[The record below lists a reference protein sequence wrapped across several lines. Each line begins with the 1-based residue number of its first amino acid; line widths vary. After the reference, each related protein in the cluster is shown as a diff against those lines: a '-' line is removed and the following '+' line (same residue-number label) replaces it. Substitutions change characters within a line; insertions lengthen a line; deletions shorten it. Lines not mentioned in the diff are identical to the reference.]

1 MSTKL
6 VYDINKSELNLDK
19 TLDCG
24 QAFRWDRQM
33 INNEKHWVGVINGE
47 VWILKQ
53 SDDKIETNLDY
64 EDIVKFV
71 RYFNLDLDYTTE
83 IGKIDLN
90 EFEKK
95 SYKFSEG
102 IHILRQDLL
111 ETMITFLMSS
121 CNTMSNIRNIVNK
134 MSKLYGTEIITEFKG
149 ETIVRYSFPTLEKL
163 KTLTEEDFKKC
174 GMGFRARYLVNMV
187 KQLNESY
194 LKQLKQMDYKSS
206 MKMLQEFKGVGV
218 KVANC
223 VALFGLH
230 HIQAFPIDT
239 HIQQIID
246 KEFNGKI
253 NIQKYGQ
260 YAGIIQQY
268 MFYYKAFN

>member
-6 VYDINKSELNLDK
+6 VHDINKSELNLDK

-24 QAFRWDRQM
+24 QAFRWDKQM

-194 LKQLKQMDYKSS
+194 LKQLKQMDYKSA

>member
-1 MSTKL
+1 MNNYITYNVAKE
-6 VYDINKSELNLDK
+6 ELNIDK

-24 QAFRWDRQM
+24 QAFRWNKQ
-33 INNEKHWVGVINGE
+33 KINGE
-47 VWILKQ
+47 NHWIGVVDKEIWILKQ
-53 SDDKIETNLDY
+53 SNDKIETNIT
-64 EDIVKFV
+64 EDKLTRFID
-71 RYFNLDLDYTTE
+71 YFNLDLNYRYV
-83 IGKIDLN
+83 IGKIKLN

-95 SYKFSEG
+95 VYKYSEG

-121 CNTMSNIRNIVNK
+121 CNTMHNIRNIIE
-134 MSKLYGTEIITEFKG
+134 KLCRFYGEEITVDYNG
-149 ETIVRYSFPTLEKL
+149 ETITRYAFPTLEKL
-163 KTLTEEDFKKC
+163 KTLNEQDFIKC
-174 GMGFRARYLVNMV
+174 GMGFRAKYLVQMV
-187 KQLNESY
+187 KNTNEYCLEQLRLMNY
-194 LKQLKQMDYKSS
+194 NATMRV
-206 MKMLQEFKGVGV
+206 LQAFKGVGT

-223 VALFGLH
+223 IALFGLH
-230 HIQAFPIDT
+230 HTEAFPIDT

>member
-24 QAFRWDRQM
+24 QAFRWDKQM

-53 SDDKIETNLDY
+53 SDNKIETNLDY